1 MKKISAVFI
10 LIFIFFSASCSKK
23 DAFSKPLNTKLDT
36 ISYTFG
42 LDVGLRF
49 RAGYSEIDQDLFVKG
64 ILDGMDSTNIKI
76 DKSRISAIISGFLAR
91 KRQEEFVK
99 EQEQRK
105 NNAEIKFATIKQKG
119 IDFLNE
125 NKLKPNVKTTTSGL
139 QYIVLK
145 EGTGDKPLATSNVT
159 VHYHGTTPNGEVF
172 DSSLEGNPR
181 QFFVNQ
187 VIPGWREGLQLM
199 NEGAK
204 YKFFIPQELAYGF
217 DPPRS
222 GKGPIKPF
230 MPLIFEVELIKIN
243 NKNK

>member
-1 MKKISAVFI
+1 MKKINLLAV
-10 LIFIFFSASCSKK
+10 LIFILLGVSCSKK
-23 DAFSKPLNTKLDT
+23 DAFNKPLETQLDT
-36 ISYTFG
+36 ISYTLG
-42 LDVGLRF
+42 LDAGLRF
-49 RAGYSEIDQDLFVKG
+49 RAGYNEVNQDLFVQG
-64 ILDGMDSTNIKI
+64 IIDGIDSTDIKI
-76 DKSRISAIISGFLAR
+76 DKERISYIISGFLAR

-99 EQEQRK
+99 EQEKIK
-105 NNAEIKFATIKQKG
+105 NNAEIKYADIKQQG
-119 IDFLNE
+119 IDFM
-125 NKLKPNVKTTTSGL
+125 NKNKVKPNVKSTESGL
-139 QYIVLK
+139 LYIVIK
-145 EGTGDKPLATSNVT
+145 EGTGDKPVATSNVT

-187 VIPGWREGLQLM
+187 VIAGWREGLQLM

-222 GKGPIKPF
+222 GNGPIKPF
-230 MPLIFEVELIKIN
+230 MPLIFEVELIQIN